1 MAEEERKRGHEETE
15 AIWLKCSTCHEIL
28 FRKEVERRLFICP
41 KCGAHLRLT
50 VEQRLLTIVDRGSF
64 VEHEQHL
71 HSNDPLTFTDRKTY
85 VQRLADAS
93 NRSGREEAVVCGVAT
108 IEGRGVALGCFDFTF
123 IGGSMGV
130 VVGEKLT
137 RIVEHALVERLPVI
151 FFSASGGAR
160 MHEGVLSLMQM
171 VKVSMALGRLRAAR
185 LPYLSV
191 LTDPTTG
198 GVAASLG
205 MLGDINIA
213 EPGALIGFA
222 GPRVIAQ
229 TIREK
234 LPPGFQR
241 AEFLLEHGML
251 DMIVERK
258 DLRGTIHQLLGMLCD
273 PLQPEGSPP
282 AESDLSA

>member
-1 MAEEERKRGHEETE
+1 MAEQERKPGQEETE
-15 AIWLKCSTCHEIL
+15 AIWLKCSTCQEIL

-64 VEHEQHL
+64 IEHGRDL
-71 HSNDPLTFTDRKTY
+71 HSNDPLTFTDKKSY
-85 VQRLADAS
+85 ISRLESARS
-93 NRSGREEAVVCGVAT
+93 RSGRKEAVVCGVAT
-108 IEGRGVALGCFDFTF
+108 IEGRCIALGCFDFTF
-123 IGGSMGV
+123 LGGSMGT

-137 RIVEHALVERLPVI
+137 RIIEHALVEKLPVI

-160 MHEGVLSLMQM
+160 MQEGVLSLMQM
-171 VKVSMALGRLRAAR
+171 AKVNMALGCLRAAH

-222 GPRVIAQ
+222 GPRVIEQ

-241 AEFLLEHGML
+241 AEFLLEHGMVDL
-251 DMIVERK
+251 VVERK
-258 DLRGTIHQLLGMLCD
+258 DLRGVLSQCLGLLCD
-273 PLQPEGSPP
+273 LLQLDGSQRV
-282 AESDLSA
+282 ESDLSA